1 MEESWRE
8 FPFIG
13 YRRVSGAGRS
23 YNRVMALSP
32 DEPRARP
39 LPDLSGDAVVRE
51 LLEQI
56 AEEEELSERLS
67 LDLSPPD
74 PRTEYGPAVY
84 PPLDVWLRR
93 SEEIHRFL
101 ESLHAKR
108 SARR

>member
-1 MEESWRE
+1 M
-8 FPFIG
+8 I
-13 YRRVSGAGRS
+13 
-23 YNRVMALSP
+23 LSKR
-32 DEPRARP
+32 EPRARA
-39 LPDLSGDAVVRE
+39 LPDLSGEAVVRE

-56 AEEEELSERLS
+56 AEEEELSARLN

-74 PRTEYGPAVY
+74 PRMEYGPAFY

-101 ESLHAKR
+101 ELQHAKR